1 MISVLNGITARST
14 VGRMIAEDANEKASI
29 FMAAIY
35 PMTLADREAEA
46 GLKGQDHLGVI
57 KFQILMRKAGMWG

>member
-1 MISVLNGITARST
+1 ME
-14 VGRMIAEDANEKASI
+14 RMIVVDANEKASI

-35 PMTLADREAEA
+35 PMTLADREAVV

-57 KFQILMRKAGMWG
+57 KLQILMRKPGMLG

>member
-1 MISVLNGITARST
+1 MIV
-14 VGRMIAEDANEKASI
+14 EDAKEKASI

-35 PMTLADREAEA
+35 PMTLADREAVA

-57 KFQILMRKAGMWG
+57 KLQILKRKAGMLG

>member
-1 MISVLNGITARST
+1 MV
-14 VGRMIAEDANEKASI
+14 RMIVEDAKEKASI

-57 KFQILMRKAGMWG
+57 KFKILMRKAGMLG

>member
-1 MISVLNGITARST
+1 MITVRNGITARST
-14 VGRMIAEDANEKASI
+14 VGRMTAEDANEKASI

-35 PMTLADREAEA
+35 PMTLADREAVV

-57 KFQILMRKAGMWG
+57 KL